1 MRRLIL
7 PLLIALLPA
16 PLFAQSVILGEYRPG
31 QATMSAS
38 LPVVIASNQTTV
50 PVSIS
55 GTLPV
60 SIAGTVAISA
70 ASLPLPSGAATETT
84 LSGILTTEQS
94 ALTSLQTLDNIVLAE
109 DGVHVSGESGV
120 LVLGV
125 RNDAGTALAADGDR
139 IPLSIDSSGAVRV
152 TGGGGGT
159 QYTEAD
165 TDASITGTAILWED
179 TSDTL
184 RSVSAAK
191 PLPVTCAT
199 CSGTGVQHIDD
210 AAFTPATDDGV
221 PIFGMFDDVA
231 PDSVNEGDGGV
242 VRMSGNRNLYVQIRD
257 NAGNERGLNIDSSG
271 ALAIGTVPSNMS
283 VNIAQIAGSTASA
296 TNPLFVRPTDGTTA
310 QTWSALD
317 LDSGAG
323 TVTRIAVGVAGAASG
338 GPVAIPGTT
347 ANGLT
352 VDVTRVQGTVTVD
365 SELTA
370 ASALADATANPT
382 VPAIAA
388 YVMAY
393 NGSTWD
399 RARSSTITEATQDG
413 ALTIASTVGNVNVL
427 RASTTAPTSVSAN
440 DDAVLQWGLRT
451 GATVTTPFDS
461 GGTDMTDTT
470 NHAIKVNIV
479 AGSAAGGT
487 SSNFGSAFPGTG
499 TGAGF
504 SDGTN
509 MQGARVVDADTGAGT
524 AYTLLS
530 NLVRRASGGPVE
542 LIGSSTSANSIPVVI
557 ASDQAAVTVAATNLS
572 TNLAQVGGTNT
583 VTGGVSGLLAVA
595 GNVAH
600 DAAVTANPLLMGGYA
615 SAAAPT
621 DVSADGDAVRAW
633 FLRSGAQVTQPTFS
647 GTLAAVNNGAA
658 SAGTLRVTVANDST
672 GILASIGTITTSIT
686 PGTSAGHLGKAE
698 DAAHSSGDTGVM
710 ILTKRTDS
718 AATSAGTDGDY
729 ATLNTDASGRLWVN
743 CATGC
748 GGSGGTSIADN
759 GAFTFG
765 TTTITPAGGV
775 FDDVATNAVT
785 ENSSAAFRM
794 SSRREMYTQ
803 IRDAAGNERGVN
815 VDSSN
820 QMLVSAVVSSFPA
833 NQPFNLAQYGGSS
846 VVTGGTAGTLGIAGI
861 QAHDAAISGN
871 NPILNGAYASA
882 AVPTDVSADGDL
894 VRLWALRSGA
904 LAQQPTFAGVL
915 AVAGNGASGTGV
927 QRVTIANDS
936 TGILAAVTSITNAV
950 TVVGNA
956 AHDAVAS
963 GNPILN
969 AAYASAA
976 APSDVSADG
985 DVVRLWALRSGASV
999 TQPSFAGVLA
1009 STGVGASGTGVQRVV
1024 DVASGT
1030 TGSAPPTQA
1039 SYVAGITSGA
1049 TGGLLSAG
1057 ITVCDSSGYLDM
1069 TTATTTEIAPLVSS
1083 RTIRVCQIVAVSNG
1097 TTTMTLKRGTGTNC
1111 GTGTAS
1117 VSPAFDLTAQTGFS
1131 AGSGFGEVIGAA
1143 GAGTVGGAM
1152 TSGNALCVTNSAA
1165 VNLHVM
1171 IRYAV
1176 Y

>member
-882 AVPTDVSADGDL
+882 AVPTDVSADGD
-894 VRLWALRSGA
+894 SGA
-904 LAQQPTFAGVL
+904 PLGPALWCARHAADLCGRPVGRWQRRLGHRRPARHDCQRQYRHPGGRHEHHQRGHRRWQRGARCGGVWQSDPECGL
-915 AVAGNGASGTGV
+915 CERRRTERCVSRRRCRQAVGVTLRRLGHAAIIRGRPGIHGRRGVWHRRAARRRCGERHNG
-927 QRVTIANDS
+927 
-936 TGILAAVTSITNAV
+936 
-950 TVVGNA
+950 
-956 AHDAVAS
+956 
-963 GNPILN
+963 
-969 AAYASAA
+969 
-976 APSDVSADG
+976 
-985 DVVRLWALRSGASV
+985 
-999 TQPSFAGVLA
+999 
-1009 STGVGASGTGVQRVV
+1009 
-1024 DVASGT
+1024 
-1030 TGSAPPTQA
+1030 
-1039 SYVAGITSGA
+1039 
-1049 TGGLLSAG
+1049 
-1057 ITVCDSSGYLDM
+1057 
-1069 TTATTTEIAPLVSS
+1069 
-1083 RTIRVCQIVAVSNG
+1083 
-1097 TTTMTLKRGTGTNC
+1097 
-1111 GTGTAS
+1111 
-1117 VSPAFDLTAQTGFS
+1117 
-1131 AGSGFGEVIGAA
+1131 IGAA
-1143 GAGTVGGAM
+1143 DTSELRRGDYLGGDGRPAERGDHRLRQQRLSRHDHGDDDRNRAARLEPHHPRVSNRRRLEWHDDDDAEARHGHQLRHGDGVRLAGVRPHGADRVLRGER
-1152 TSGNALCVTNSAA
+1152 
-1165 VNLHVM
+1165 
-1171 IRYAV
+1171 IR
-1176 Y
+1176 

>member
-7 PLLIALLPA
+7 PLLLALLPA

-38 LPVVIASNQTTV
+38 LPVVLASNQTTV

-94 ALTSLQTLDNIVLAE
+94 ALTSLQTIDNIVLAE
-109 DGVHVSGESGV
+109 SGTHVSGESGV
-120 LVLGV
+120 LLLGV
-125 RNDAGTALAADGDR
+125 RNDAGTLLATDGQR

-152 TGGGGGT
+152 TGGGGGV

-165 TDASITGTAILWED
+165 TDTTITGTAILWED

-199 CSGTGVQHIDD
+199 CSGTGVQHIDQ
-210 AAFTPATDDGV
+210 ATFTDGTDDGV
-221 PIFGMFDDVA
+221 PVFVEFDNVSPTAIGEDQA
-231 PDSVNEGDGGV
+231 GV
-242 VRMSGNRNLYVQIRD
+242 VRGSSNRNLYVQIRD
-257 NAGNERGLNIDSSG
+257 GSGNNERGLAIDANG
-271 ALAIGTVPSNMS
+271 AIAVGSVPSNQS
-283 VNIAQIAGSTASA
+283 VNIAQIAGSTESA
-296 TNPLFVRPTDGTTA
+296 TNPLFVRETDGTTA
-310 QTWSALD
+310 LTYSALD

-323 TVTRIAVGVAGAASG
+323 TVTRISVGVAGAASG

-557 ASDQAAVTVAATNLS
+557 ASDQAAVTVTATNLS
-572 TNLAQVGGTNT
+572 MNLAQVGGTNT

-633 FLRSGAQVTQPTFS
+633 FLRSGAQVTQPTYS

-658 SAGTLRVTVANDST
+658 SAGTLRVTLANDST

-698 DAAHSSGDTGVM
+698 DAAHASGDTGVM
-710 ILTKRTDS
+710 LLTKRTD
-718 AATSAGTDGDY
+718 AAASSAGTDGDY
-729 ATLNTDASGRLWVN
+729 ATLNTDGSGRLWVN

-794 SSRREMYTQ
+794 SSRREIYSQ
-803 IRDAAGNERGVN
+803 IRDA
-815 VDSSN
+815 
-820 QMLVSAVVSSFPA
+820 PA
-833 NQPFNLAQYGGSS
+833 
-846 VVTGGTAGTLGIAGI
+846 T
-861 QAHDAAISGN
+861 
-871 NPILNGAYASA
+871 
-882 AVPTDVSADGDL
+882 
-894 VRLWALRSGA
+894 
-904 LAQQPTFAGVL
+904 
-915 AVAGNGASGTGV
+915 
-927 QRVTIANDS
+927 
-936 TGILAAVTSITNAV
+936 
-950 TVVGNA
+950 
-956 AHDAVAS
+956 
-963 GNPILN
+963 
-969 AAYASAA
+969 
-976 APSDVSADG
+976 
-985 DVVRLWALRSGASV
+985 
-999 TQPSFAGVLA
+999 
-1009 STGVGASGTGVQRVV
+1009 
-1024 DVASGT
+1024 
-1030 TGSAPPTQA
+1030 
-1039 SYVAGITSGA
+1039 
-1049 TGGLLSAG
+1049 
-1057 ITVCDSSGYLDM
+1057 
-1069 TTATTTEIAPLVSS
+1069 
-1083 RTIRVCQIVAVSNG
+1083 
-1097 TTTMTLKRGTGTNC
+1097 
-1111 GTGTAS
+1111 
-1117 VSPAFDLTAQTGFS
+1117 S
-1131 AGSGFGEVIGAA
+1131 AGSMSTRVTKCSSARSSRRSRRINPSTWRRSADR
-1143 GAGTVGGAM
+1143 
-1152 TSGNALCVTNSAA
+1152 AL
-1165 VNLHVM
+1165 
-1171 IRYAV
+1171 
-1176 Y
+1176 